1 MRPSTPPLPPTQGL
15 YPDGTITR
23 EGSLTLVPTA
33 FTPMVDA
40 LRTRLGETFEERMH
54 SAYLYGSIPR
64 GTATPGVSD
73 LDALVVLHTTPDEH
87 DHARARTLQ
96 EEIDTA
102 FDQVE
107 GGGILLDSVPNLTS
121 DLELHDAGFFLACLC
136 TPLIGPD
143 LAQQLPNYRPTTL
156 LARETN
162 GDLHLTLPRWRTRIA
177 QATTDTDHRTLS
189 RGVSRRL
196 VRTGFTL
203 VMPSWGGWTS
213 DLDLAADVFGH
224 YYPDRHDQMRTAAR
238 TAQHP
243 TTDPDHLHELVE
255 DLAPWLAK
263 EYTTTH
269 GAKAP
274 RP

>member
-1 MRPSTPPLPPTQGL
+1 MRAPALPPPQGL
-15 YPDGTITR
+15 NPDGTIAR
-23 EGSLTLVPTA
+23 EGSPERVPAA
-33 FTPMVDA
+33 FTPVVDA
-40 LRTRLGETFEERMH
+40 LRTRLGEVFGSRMH

-73 LDALVVLHTTPDEH
+73 LDALAALHTAPGED
-87 DHARARTLQ
+87 DRARGRALQ
-96 EEIDTA
+96 EEIDSA
-102 FDQVE
+102 FDQVD

-136 TPLIGPD
+136 TPLSGPD
-143 LAQQLPNYRPTTL
+143 LAEQLPDYRPTPL

-162 GDLHLTLPRWRTRIA
+162 GDLHLALPRWRTRLA
-177 QATTDTDHRTLS
+177 QATTDTDYRTLG

-224 YYPDRHDQMRTAAR
+224 YHPHRHDQMRTAAR

-243 TTDPDHLHELVE
+243 TADPDHLHELVE

-263 EYTTTH
+263 EYTATH
-269 GAKAP
+269 GVKAP

>member
-1 MRPSTPPLPPTQGL
+1 MQTTSPPPPRGL
-15 YPDGTITR
+15 NPDGTIAR
-23 EGSLTLVPTA
+23 EGSQDRIPTA
-33 FTPMVDA
+33 FTPVVQT
-40 LRTRLGETFEERMH
+40 LRTRLEENFGPRMH

-64 GTATPGVSD
+64 GTAIPQTSD
-73 LDALVVLHTTPDEH
+73 LDALVVLHTTPGED

-102 FDQVE
+102 FDQVN

-121 DLELHDAGFFLACLC
+121 ELEIHDAGFFLACLC
-136 TPLIGPD
+136 TPLSGPD
-143 LAQQLPNYRPTTL
+143 LARQLPDYRPTTL

-177 QATTDTDHRTLS
+177 QATTDTDHQTLS

-203 VMPSWGGWTS
+203 VMPAWGGWTS
-213 DLDLAADVFGH
+213 DLDLAADIFGH
-224 YYPDRHDQMRTAAR
+224 YYPERHDQMRTAAH

-243 TTDPDHLHELVE
+243 TADPDHLNELVE

-263 EYTTTH
+263 EYTATH
-269 GAKAP
+269 GRKAP